1 MFKDAVA
8 KRTITDVDKRQYY
21 RLVGAIW
28 LDQPVSGPAPS
39 FLVKQRFSIAHD
51 QSTDDDG
58 QPLAGEGRLGST
70 AMESFTQFEQGAP
83 NCFSCH
89 DTSAVRDKRV
99 LVEAARLNVS
109 HVLSKYMDSQPVKP

>member
-1 MFKDAVA
+1 M
-8 KRTITDVDKRQYY
+8 ILKRQYY

-28 LDQPVSGPAPS
+28 LDQPSAGANPS
-39 FLVKQRFSIAHD
+39 FQVKHGFSIAAD

-70 AMESFTQFEQGAP
+70 AMESFTEFEDGAP

-89 DTSAVRDKRV
+89 DTQAVRDKKV
-99 LVEAARLNVS
+99 LIGPARLNVS
-109 HVLSKYMDSQPVKP
+109 HVCPNLSTASPDL